1 MTPIRNGTGIGQL
14 LGSWLGARAAV
25 VYDRCSMNGTRVRD
39 TEPIPVPDLSQ
50 DRVRTVCVVGAG
62 AIGSL
67 IAAHLSRVVRVVV
80 LTRRD
85 EQAAALAEHGLRV
98 SGLREF
104 TAGLEATSSPAALAA
119 FELGIVTTKATDVSE
134 AAQALRGHSEEAV
147 IVTIQNGLGA
157 EELVRQHGPWPI
169 VAGTTLMGGTRHS
182 DTHVEFE
189 LDAPTWLGPYEG
201 TRHEQVESVVSL
213 FQSAGLKAEGFS
225 DLAPARWSKLVFN
238 ASVGTI
244 SALTELPHSAP
255 FAEHEGVGG
264 LVRAVVS
271 EGSTVATAAGIQLA
285 EDPWELNVRAVDD
298 DYAHPPS
305 ILLDV
310 WARRKTEV
318 DFNIGAIVREA
329 DRLDVAV
336 PLSRA
341 LYGLLKAKESSYT

>member
-1 MTPIRNGTGIGQL
+1 MTPIRNGTGIVQL
-14 LGSWLGARAAV
+14 LGSSLGARAAV
-25 VYDRCSMNGTRVRD
+25 VYDRCSMNRTRVRNS
-39 TEPIPVPDLSQ
+39 ELIPLPDPSQ
-50 DRVRTVCVVGAG
+50 DRGRTVCVVGAG

-67 IAAHLSRVVRVVV
+67 IAAHLSRVARVVV
-80 LTRRD
+80 LTRRY
-85 EQAAALAEHGLRV
+85 EQAGALGEHGLHV

-104 TAGLEATSSPAALAA
+104 TASVEATSSPTTLPA
-119 FELGIVTTKATDVSE
+119 FELGIVTTKATDVAE
-134 AAQALRGHSEEAV
+134 AARALGGHSEGAV

-157 EELVRQHGPWPI
+157 EELIREHGRWPI

-201 TRHEQVESVVSL
+201 TPVEQVESVVSL

-238 ASVGTI
+238 AAVGTI
-244 SALTELPHSAP
+244 SALTQLPHSAP
-255 FAEHEGVGG
+255 YADDGGVGG
-264 LVRAVVS
+264 LARSVIS
-271 EGSTVATAAGIQLA
+271 EGSRVAAAAGIELA
-285 EDPWELNVRAVDD
+285 EDPWELNVRAVED

-310 WARRKTEV
+310 WAKRKTEV

-329 DRLDVAV
+329 DRLNVAA
-336 PLSRA
+336 PLSQA
-341 LYGLLKAKESSYT
+341 LYALLKAKESSYT